1 MAITEEEF
9 ERARKR
15 GEAIRQRG
23 YAVRARYD
31 AKRGM
36 VVVALNTG
44 IELSFPAALTQGLTG
59 ASTRD
64 LARIEVTPDGL
75 ALHWPRLDADMY
87 IPGLLQGFLGSR
99 RWMAAQ
105 LGSAG
110 GSVQSEAKAAS
121 SRINGRKGG
130 RPRKLA

>member
-9 ERARKR
+9 GRARKR

-64 LARIEVTPDGL
+64 LAQIEVTPDGL